1 MIRQNYNHPSIC
13 FWGIFNELKTF
24 GDNPAEYV
32 GKLNETVH
40 REDPTRLSTAASFLG
55 ADDPINGVTDLIAWN
70 QYFGWYGG
78 HPSDLGKWLDRTH
91 KSHPEYRIG
100 MSEYGAGASVYHQQD
115 SVKPGIASGMW
126 HPENYQTFY
135 HRENWKALAE
145 RPFVWGS
152 FVWNLFDFGAAH
164 RTEGDRFGI
173 NDKGLVTFDR
183 KVKKDA
189 FYFYKANWNREE
201 PFVYISERRHDR
213 RTMPSTTVT
222 VFSNLKEVQLSV
234 NGKGLGRMTP
244 EGYGTFTMENVALR
258 PGKNEIRAI
267 ASDRG
272 KQLSDSVSWTLQGGV
287 R

>member
-1 MIRQNYNHPSIC
+1 
-13 FWGIFNELKTF
+13 
-24 GDNPAEYV
+24 
-32 GKLNETVH
+32 
-40 REDPTRLSTAASFLG
+40 
-55 ADDPINGVTDLIAWN
+55 
-70 QYFGWYGG
+70 
-78 HPSDLGKWLDRTH
+78 
-91 KSHPEYRIG
+91 
-100 MSEYGAGASVYHQQD
+100 
-115 SVKPGIASGMW
+115 MW

-201 PFVYISERRHDR
+201 PFIYISERRHDR

-234 NGKGLGRMTP
+234 NGKRLGRMTP

-258 PGKNEIRAI
+258 PGRNEIRAT

-272 KQLSDSVSWTLQGGV
+272 KQLSDSVSWTLPGGV